1 MSAILKVFWKGKEFP
16 VEYSNVQ
23 ELYQATVKD
32 LKEYCSRVTG
42 IESHKINLLA
52 FGAVM
57 NNDDIQLKAYGIR
70 PESQIMLRVK
80 NIGQKGSNERESNR
94 INQTERTKE
103 EQVTIERL
111 ETIKKEIDIDI
122 APQVK
127 EYEKDIKEFM
137 TQTIKTEKEKDKQ
150 IYKAAY
156 LGEQLMHI
164 LFNLDGISC
173 GQDFLEARRLRKEA
187 VRVAQILLD
196 KVDGIKSILKSVKE

>member
-1 MSAILKVFWKGKEFP
+1 MSAILKVFWQGKEFP

-32 LKEYCSRVTG
+32 LKGYCSRVTG

-57 NNDDIQLKAYGIR
+57 NNDDMQLKAYGIR
-70 PESQIMLRVK
+70 PESRIML
-80 NIGQKGSNERESNR
+80 RESNR

-187 VRVAQILLD
+187 VKVAQTLLD
-196 KVDGIKSILKSVKE
+196 KVDDIKSILKSVKE

>member
-1 MSAILKVFWKGKEFP
+1 
-16 VEYSNVQ
+16 
-23 ELYQATVKD
+23 
-32 LKEYCSRVTG
+32 
-42 IESHKINLLA
+42 
-52 FGAVM
+52 
-57 NNDDIQLKAYGIR
+57 
-70 PESQIMLRVK
+70 
-80 NIGQKGSNERESNR
+80 ESNR

-187 VRVAQILLD
+187 VKVAQTLLD
-196 KVDGIKSILKSVKE
+196 KVDDIKSILKSVKE